1 MKTNKWIQS
10 YSMTYCVFSFKY
22 NARNVQVTIIMYRNI
37 DYLKKKWPILYGFTN
52 ILKGI
57 NTSPNDNYILVQL
70 SRTINS
76 YDPQR
81 QRMETSSI
89 KIHII
94 QVSYL
99 LCIYFSIAHTKFR
112 VHCYNVISFL
122 TTFKLQSIKYQ
133 DSNFMNAQVKKFTIK
148 PQLFPFQYSSN
159 VEKCDTDDYI
169 WNPHCNLPEYR
180 PRLPRR

>member
-1 MKTNKWIQS
+1 MKINKQIQS
-10 YSMTYCVFSFKY
+10 SSLKYCVFSFRY

-37 DYLKKKWPILYGFTN
+37 DYLKK

-57 NTSPNDNYILVQL
+57 NSSEYFENQDLCPLKL
-70 SRTINS
+70 F
-76 YDPQR
+76 

-99 LCIYFSIAHTKFR
+99 LCIYFSIAHTKFCL
-112 VHCYNVISFL
+112 HCFNVISFL

-133 DSNFMNAQVKKFTIK
+133 DSNFMNVQVNKKFTIK

-159 VEKCDTDDYI
+159 VERCDTHDYI

>member
-10 YSMTYCVFSFKY
+10 YSLKYCVFSFKY

-70 SRTINS
+70 SRTI
-76 YDPQR
+76 
-81 QRMETSSI
+81 
-89 KIHII
+89 KIHTI

-112 VHCYNVISFL
+112 VHCFNVISFL

-133 DSNFMNAQVKKFTIK
+133 DSNFMNVQVKKFTIK
-148 PQLFPFQYSSN
+148 SQLFPFQYSSN
-159 VEKCDTDDYI
+159 V
-169 WNPHCNLPEYR
+169 
-180 PRLPRR
+180 

>member
-22 NARNVQVTIIMYRNI
+22 NARNVQVTIISYRNI
-37 DYLKKKWPILYGFTN
+37 DYLKKMWPIFYGFTN
-52 ILKGI
+52 ILIRCQCQEYFENEDLCPLK
-57 NTSPNDNYILVQL
+57 LF
-70 SRTINS
+70 
-76 YDPQR
+76 

-99 LCIYFSIAHTKFR
+99 LCIYFSITHTKFR
-112 VHCYNVISFL
+112 VHCFNVISFL

-133 DSNFMNAQVKKFTIK
+133 DANFMNAQVKKFTIK